1 MSSSDSLSSHRIFR
15 LKPDIFMEKDLK
27 TCFENLAINEN
38 DLIITGSSLLQK
50 IKETNRAKQAT
61 ILETKKYGTG
71 EPHESWVD
79 QILEESNKKDFH
91 RVIAIGGGGIID
103 IAKFCVFGDGRSIH
117 QLFNDK
123 EKLNKNREL
132 IAIPTTCGT
141 GSEVTSVAV
150 VEIETLKSKLGLQ
163 IDALFPD
170 KSILIGDMLEN
181 LPYSVFANTSIDALV
196 HAIESLLSPKAN
208 VYTDLFAKKAIQII
222 VYNFLE
228 IDGKQCL
235 PNNLQNA
242 LIAANM
248 AGIAF
253 SIAGC
258 ATMHALSFP
267 LGARYHLA
275 HGEAVYAVMC
285 STLNYYKNIGV
296 SLDKLEES
304 LKDLLPDS
312 RDRVKDMVALLRR
325 NHLEPSFEKMNI
337 TEPECR
343 DMAKLVYE
351 KQQRLL
357 VNSPREL
364 SEKDLEI
371 IYKNCLKKER
381 T

>member
-1 MSSSDSLSSHRIFR
+1 M
-15 LKPDIFMEKDLK
+15 
-27 TCFENLAINEN
+27 
-38 DLIITGSSLLQK
+38 
-50 IKETNRAKQAT
+50 
-61 ILETKKYGTG
+61 
-71 EPHESWVD
+71 
-79 QILEESNKKDFH
+79 
-91 RVIAIGGGGIID
+91 
-103 IAKFCVFGDGRSIH
+103 
-117 QLFNDK
+117 
-123 EKLNKNREL
+123 
-132 IAIPTTCGT
+132 
-141 GSEVTSVAV
+141 
-150 VEIETLKSKLGLQ
+150 
-163 IDALFPD
+163 
-170 KSILIGDMLEN
+170 
-181 LPYSVFANTSIDALV
+181 
-196 HAIESLLSPKAN
+196 
-208 VYTDLFAKKAIQII
+208 
-222 VYNFLE
+222 E

>member
-1 MSSSDSLSSHRIFR
+1 MSSSDSLSPHRIFR

-38 DLIITGSSLLQK
+38 DLIITGSSSLQK
-50 IKETNRAKQAT
+50 IKETNRAKQT
-61 ILETKKYGTG
+61 TVLETKKYGTG

-103 IAKFCVFGDGRSIH
+103 IAKFCVFGDGRSIQ

-181 LPYSVFANTSIDALV
+181 LPYSVFANTSIDALA

>member
-38 DLIITGSSLLQK
+38 DLIITGSSSLQK

-71 EPHESWVD
+71 EPHESWAD

-103 IAKFCVFGDGRSIH
+103 IAKFCVFGDGRSIQ

-208 VYTDLFAKKAIQII
+208 VYTDLFARKAIQII
-222 VYNFLE
+222 VYNFSL
-228 IDGKQCL
+228 
-235 PNNLQNA
+235 N
-242 LIAANM
+242 
-248 AGIAF
+248 
-253 SIAGC
+253 
-258 ATMHALSFP
+258 
-267 LGARYHLA
+267 
-275 HGEAVYAVMC
+275 
-285 STLNYYKNIGV
+285 STK
-296 SLDKLEES
+296 KLMIQHE
-304 LKDLLPDS
+304 
-312 RDRVKDMVALLRR
+312 
-325 NHLEPSFEKMNI
+325 
-337 TEPECR
+337 
-343 DMAKLVYE
+343 
-351 KQQRLL
+351 
-357 VNSPREL
+357 
-364 SEKDLEI
+364 
-371 IYKNCLKKER
+371 
-381 T
+381 